1 MEIHDEDLA
10 KRLAEETTAIGIHR
24 RITSSRV
31 ANNIFRRAAEATCAN
46 GLCGNDNETCDNI
59 DDGGGGCSCMSSCMP
74 DACFS
79 YCIPI

>member
-10 KRLAEETTAIGIHR
+10 KRLTEKTNAIGIHR

-31 ANNIFRRAAEATCAN
+31 AKNIFVRGTCAS

-59 DDGGGGCSCMSSCMP
+59 DNGGSGCNCMSSCMP

-79 YCIPI
+79 YCI